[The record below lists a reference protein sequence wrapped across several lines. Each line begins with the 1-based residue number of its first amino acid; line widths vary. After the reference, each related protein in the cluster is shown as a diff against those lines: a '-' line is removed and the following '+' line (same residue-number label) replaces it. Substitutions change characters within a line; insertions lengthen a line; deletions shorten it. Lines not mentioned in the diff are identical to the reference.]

1 MEKLPGQ
8 LHVCT
13 HPRGAARG
21 DADLR
26 SPREWGG
33 GPHVAQALPS
43 TGAPRRAKLGWGN
56 DRVKVWQIPE
66 GLNTNIGIF
75 SGQRHGS
82 KPQDNEVC
90 VRRDGREQPHE
101 T

>member
-1 MEKLPGQ
+1 MGRRP
-8 LHVCT
+8 
-13 HPRGAARG
+13 PRGTGSAKHG
-21 DADLR
+21 S
-26 SPREWGG
+26 SPQGE
-33 GPHVAQALPS
+33 A
-43 TGAPRRAKLGWGN
+43 GWGN

-75 SGQRHGS
+75 SGQRHGA

-101 T
+101 M